1 MLVKERVV
9 AITKVRIGHDAD
21 EVNKLNDVSNLI
33 ACYLDILDDNKM
45 DAFVSP
51 FTGEMIDRNDLL
63 RVRGVIH
70 GMIDCRNWELE

>member
-1 MLVKERVV
+1 MLATEKT
-9 AITKVRIGHDAD
+9 ITIKTVRIKHDAN
-21 EVNKLNDVSNLI
+21 EVEKLNDVSNLM

-51 FTGEMIDRNDLL
+51 ITGEMIDRNDLL